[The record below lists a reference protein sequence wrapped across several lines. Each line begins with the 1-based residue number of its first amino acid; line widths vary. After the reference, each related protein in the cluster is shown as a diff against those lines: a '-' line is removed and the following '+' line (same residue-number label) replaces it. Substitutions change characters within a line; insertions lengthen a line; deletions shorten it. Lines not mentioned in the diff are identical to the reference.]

1 MKIIFGFWKQFTSH
15 LSPPPL
21 QVSLACA
28 AVWLLQVAA
37 EADPEADPFYGVLGL
52 GHGGYLGYPGYH
64 GYPVYRGY
72 PGYPGYPG
80 YLGDSGYLGGHLGY
94 LQHLAAGPPHGY
106 LQPSFHTSVHHPPA
120 VAPAV
125 APAVSAA
132 VAPAVASVEPAGA
145 ARIAG
150 LGAVPA
156 VPHSVAARPDT
167 SLHTPAAAPPVAAV
181 AAPAGYIE
189 GVAGRVTSRQYHA
202 QDEEGNYSFGYTN
215 PSSARAEAGNP
226 RTGVQG

>member
-80 YLGDSGYLGGHLGY
+80 LPPQTRTAPRI
-94 LQHLAAGPPHGY
+94 QHV
-106 LQPSFHTSVHHPPA
+106 HTPPPA
-120 VAPAV
+120 CNTLHSPLLYLVHKFI
-125 APAVSAA
+125 SAA
-132 VAPAVASVEPAGA
+132 S
-145 ARIAG
+145 
-150 LGAVPA
+150 
-156 VPHSVAARPDT
+156 
-167 SLHTPAAAPPVAAV
+167 
-181 AAPAGYIE
+181 Y
-189 GVAGRVTSRQYHA
+189 
-202 QDEEGNYSFGYTN
+202 
-215 PSSARAEAGNP
+215 
-226 RTGVQG
+226 